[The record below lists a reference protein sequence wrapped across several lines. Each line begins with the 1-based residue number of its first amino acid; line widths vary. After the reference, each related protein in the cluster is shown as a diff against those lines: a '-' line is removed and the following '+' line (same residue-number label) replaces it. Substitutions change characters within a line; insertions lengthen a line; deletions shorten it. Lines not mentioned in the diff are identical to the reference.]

1 MQNEPI
7 GVSVAVAR
15 AFKRHLSALSKKYH
29 HVRSDIQPAIETIQ
43 SGEFIGDRIT
53 GTEYVVFKV
62 RVRNRDIQ
70 KGKSSVYRLI
80 YQVKTP
86 RTVVLITIYSKL
98 DQRDISSNQIRKIIS
113 DES

>member
-1 MQNEPI
+1 MQNEPT

-15 AFKRHLSALSKKYH
+15 AFKRHLRALSKKYH

-62 RVRNRDIQ
+62 REEIETFR
-70 KGKSSVYRLI
+70 KGRV
-80 YQVKTP
+80 QGTG
-86 RTVVLITIYSKL
+86 
-98 DQRDISSNQIRKIIS
+98 
-113 DES
+113 